1 MLKCLTGI
9 TLVQFRGRII
19 GTKTTLTR
27 NQDKVKYWFGLI
39 FLCTLRLNRIFFT
52 IFVIF
57 SWKIR
62 RLLFWAISY
71 NINEKKFLFRCYC
84 KIRKMEMEMIDLLIH
99 RTLPSRLT
107 GVRIIP
113 IIQTRGLAL
122 LSSPGISFLSYF
134 RFSDARTLK
143 VTHHKGLLVRIA
155 PEPDDPNVIW
165 SHFVY

>member
-1 MLKCLTGI
+1 MLKCLIGI
-9 TLVQFRGRII
+9 TLVQFRGRTIE
-19 GTKTTLTR
+19 TKTTLTR
-27 NQDKVKYWFGLI
+27 NQDKVEYRFGSI
-39 FLCTLRLNRIFFT
+39 FLCTLRLNRIFF
-52 IFVIF
+52 
-57 SWKIR
+57 
-62 RLLFWAISY
+62 
-71 NINEKKFLFRCYC
+71 NEKKFLFRCYS

-99 RTLPSRLT
+99 RTLPSGLT

-143 VTHHKGLLVRIA
+143 VTHHKGLLVRVA
-155 PEPDDPNVIW
+155 SEPDDPNVLW